1 MLIGWID
8 AEFRYVCAD
17 AMGKSARTDGGKI
30 DASATVSF
38 DRGPEPPPPRLR
50 RSGRAALR
58 VRGKVGAASAAA
70 LKRNWRRSTDMMIL
84 RKKEVS
90 L

>member
-17 AMGKSARTDGGKI
+17 AMGKSARTEGGKI
-30 DASATVSF
+30 DPSAAASYGNA
-38 DRGPEPPPPRLR
+38 
-50 RSGRAALR
+50 GRAD
-58 VRGKVGAASAAA
+58 AASAAA